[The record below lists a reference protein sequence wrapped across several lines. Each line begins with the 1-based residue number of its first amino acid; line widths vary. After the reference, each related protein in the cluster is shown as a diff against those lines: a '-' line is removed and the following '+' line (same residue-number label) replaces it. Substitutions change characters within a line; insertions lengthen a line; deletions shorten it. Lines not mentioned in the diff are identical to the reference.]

1 MHFEYEQFMRVAI
14 AAIKELFHN
23 PTDAFWTG
31 RAMALLFDGIEID
44 CNTTVPLAKLACNEI
59 IKAKNPSIQ
68 SINNSKK
75 LKFSLLGGVI
85 FAFTLYLHIIHI
97 VKD

>member
-59 IKAKNPSIQ
+59 IKSKNPSIQ
-68 SINNSKK
+68 SINSKK

-85 FAFTLYLHIIHI
+85 FALTLYSHIIHI